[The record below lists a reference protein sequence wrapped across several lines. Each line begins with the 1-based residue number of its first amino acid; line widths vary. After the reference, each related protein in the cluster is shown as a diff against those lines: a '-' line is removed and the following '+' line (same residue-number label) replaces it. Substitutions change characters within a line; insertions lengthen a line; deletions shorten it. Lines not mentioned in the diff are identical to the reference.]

1 MSIDE
6 IKDQIAKLSPTEQDD
21 IRQYIDALQ
30 SNKTGIDPFSD
41 EVWEEIKRRD
51 AALQSGEMDSYPA
64 RDILKNMLDSL
75 S

>member
-1 MSIDE
+1 MTIDE
-6 IKDQIAKLSPTEQDD
+6 IKDLIAKLSPAEQDE

-41 EVWEEIKRRD
+41 EVWEEINRRD